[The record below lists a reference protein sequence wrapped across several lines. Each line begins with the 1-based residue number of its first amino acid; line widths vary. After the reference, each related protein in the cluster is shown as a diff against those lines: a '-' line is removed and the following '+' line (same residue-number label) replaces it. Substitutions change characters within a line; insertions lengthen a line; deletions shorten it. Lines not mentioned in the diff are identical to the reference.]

1 MAHLERRLPDP
12 KELFSLLQF
21 SLPTLNRREAR
32 LERAADVEDLRAI
45 AKRRTPTPAFD
56 YVDGAAGNEATAR
69 RAREAFDAV
78 ELVPKVLSPTPNI
91 SLETTIAGRRSQLPF
106 GIAPTGFTRFMHSEG
121 EDAGAAAARRRPR
134 LQSA

>member
-91 SLETTIAGRRSQLPF
+91 SPVSYTHLRAHETKANLVCRLLLEKKKDDSV
-106 GIAPTGFTRFMHSEG
+106 
-121 EDAGAAAARRRPR
+121 
-134 LQSA
+134 